1 MQPLLIIIVCAL
13 YILLPFDIL
22 PDFFGLFGRVDDIVF
37 ALAALYLLKGGQIP
51 GWNQSFERTTSTSNE
66 RESISSSNSASDP
79 YEVLGLDRTASAED
93 IHQAYRKLIVQYHP
107 DKVAHLG
114 DELRKVAHQKS
125 IEIQAAYEQLR
136 NKGAS

>member
-1 MQPLLIIIVCAL
+1 MQPLLIIIICAL
-13 YILLPFDIL
+13 YILVPFDIL
-22 PDFFGLFGRVDDIVF
+22 PDFFGLFGRVDDLLV
-37 ALAALYLLKGGQIP
+37 ALATLYFLKGGQIP
-51 GWNQSFERTTSTSNE
+51 GWNQSFEKTTSTSDE
-66 RESISSSNSASDP
+66 RESISSSNPARDP
-79 YEVLGLDRTASAED
+79 YEILGLDRTASTEQ

-136 NKGAS
+136 PKGAS